1 MKRTTKNMT
10 YAAAALAGTAVL
22 AACGTESGSGNGAV
36 GGEGDTTKNISTI
49 ADTSWLPQSV
59 TVDGK
64 KYDLPKGD
72 AFELEDAHITFKPG
86 AAEPDVGGGESGGTV
101 GCNHF
106 GADVDIEGDTVKVS
120 DLAMTLIGCEG
131 AVGEFEEKFVG
142 VFEGN
147 LKAAVQERDGT
158 KTLTLTSGNGDRIT
172 LREGAAQTAPA
183 LQGTRWTIDTLLSG
197 KSDDSTAVS
206 LPEEAKAHLTLT
218 KNNTVTGSLGCNTFN
233 AKATVKDGTIEI
245 GPLATTRMVCS
256 GPVMKTE
263 RELTEILSG
272 KVSYLQK
279 HKSLT
284 ITADSGEGLVA
295 RAK

>member
-22 AACGTESGSGNGAV
+22 AACGTESGSGSGAV
-36 GGEGDTTKNISTI
+36 GEGDTKDISTI
-49 ADTSWLPQSV
+49 ADTTWLPQSV

-64 KYDLPKGD
+64 EYDLPEGD
-72 AFELEDAHITFKPG
+72 SFELEDAHITFKPG
-86 AAEPDVGGGESGGTV
+86 AAEPDAGGGESGGTV

-106 GADVDIEGDTVKVS
+106 GADVEIEGDTVKVS

-131 AVGEFEEKFVG
+131 AVGEFEEKFVS

-147 LKAAVQERDGT
+147 LKAAMEERDGT
-158 KTLTLTSGNGDRIT
+158 KILTLTSGKGDRIT
-172 LREGAAQTAPA
+172 LREGTAETAPA
-183 LQGTRWTIDTLLSG
+183 LKGTRWTVDTLLSG
-197 KSDDSTAVS
+197 KSDDSAAAS
-206 LPEEAKAHLTLT
+206 LPAEAKAHLTLT

-233 AKATVKDGTIEI
+233 GKATVKDGTIEI

-256 GPVMKTE
+256 EPVMKTE

-272 KVSYLQK
+272 KVSYQQK

-295 RAK
+295 RAE